1 MEKIKQYLNYI
12 ALALIFLS
20 LVSLRIWPYKKTIAL
35 LLGLIGVAALA
46 AYIILN
52 LSVLKQSF
60 KRKSFIYS
68 GNLIFIVV
76 LVLAILVLI
85 NYFLARHHHRFDFT
99 EAKLHSLSDQSTK
112 VLKNLKDEVNTKCF
126 FREGNFSRAKM
137 ENLMKIYNY
146 HSKKIKYE
154 FIDPD
159 KNPGMVKRYDVTE
172 DGTTIFE
179 SGDKESR
186 ITSTNEEDLT
196 NAIIKVSREKKKVLY
211 FLEGHGEAS
220 IEESA
225 EGGYTLA
232 KDELEKLGYEIK
244 KLTLALSDTF
254 PKDCSLLVIPGA
266 EKDLLPNELETIRN
280 YISRGGRVFF
290 MVDPE
295 TAPGLKS
302 FLPEYAIQLEDD
314 LIVDTVSRLMGGDYF
329 MPIVSEYE
337 YHEITKNFRYAT
349 FFPFARSVNVAEEK
363 PEGISADVLAKTS
376 PNSWSER
383 QLEEQEVAFDKDK
396 DKAGPIPVAA
406 VVTVEPKEE
415 EKEEE
420 SEEKEKEAK
429 AEEEEKKEEKETAEE
444 KKEPKAREEAE
455 KEAEKKAEEEKIK
468 EKETKAEDEK
478 ERKEKEAKA
487 KEEEKVKQE
496 GRLAVFGDSDFAT
509 NRYFNFSGNGNF
521 FLNVVNWLTEE
532 EDLISIQPKTSSP
545 RTIHL
550 TATQGR
556 ILFFV
561 SLIILPL
568 VVLVTGISVWVRRRS
583 L

>member
-35 LLGLIGVAALA
+35 ILGLLGVASLA

-85 NYFLARHHHRFDFT
+85 NYFFSRHHYRFDFT
-99 EAKLHSLSDQSTK
+99 EAKLHSLSDQSIK
-112 VLKNLKDEVNTKCF
+112 VLKNLKDEVSALCF
-126 FREGNFSRAKM
+126 FREGNIGQAKM
-137 ENLMKIYNY
+137 ENILKIYNY

-159 KNPGMVKRYDVTE
+159 KNPGMVKRYDVTQ
-172 DGTTIFE
+172 DGTTILE

-186 ITSTNEEDLT
+186 ITSSDEEDIT

-220 IEESA
+220 IEESD
-225 EGGYTLA
+225 ERGYALA
-232 KDELEKLGYEIK
+232 KEELEKLAYEVK
-244 KLTLALSDTF
+244 KLVLVLSDTF
-254 PKDCSLLVIPGA
+254 PQDCSLLVIPGA
-266 EKDLLPNELETIRN
+266 EKDLLPNELETIRK
-280 YISRGGRVFF
+280 YISEGGRVFL

-302 FLPEYAIQLEDD
+302 FLAEYGVLLEDD

-337 YHEITKNFRYAT
+337 YHQITSKFRYAT
-349 FFPFARSVNVAEEK
+349 FFPFARSVSVAEEK
-363 PEGISADVLAKTS
+363 PEGISADILAKTS

-383 QLEEQEVAFDKDK
+383 QLKDTQVTFNKDK
-396 DKAGPIPVAA
+396 DKEGPISLAA

-415 EKEEE
+415 EKQEPK
-420 SEEKEKEAK
+420 EEKGGKKEAGPQEEADKEAEEIAK
-429 AEEEEKKEEKETAEE
+429 AEEKNKKETETKEEKEA
-444 KKEPKAREEAE
+444 EEAE
-455 KEAEKKAEEEKIK
+455 KI
-468 EKETKAEDEK
+468 
-478 ERKEKEAKA
+478 
-487 KEEEKVKQE
+487 KQE
-496 GRLAVFGDSDFAT
+496 GRLAVFGDSDFAS
-509 NRYFNFSGNGNF
+509 NRYFNFSGNGNL
-521 FLNVVNWLTEE
+521 FLNTVNWLTEE
-532 EDLISIQPKTSSP
+532 ADLISIQPKTSSP
-545 RTIHL
+545 RTIHM

-556 ILFFV
+556 MLFFV

-568 VVLVTGISVWVRRRS
+568 VVLVTGISVWMRRRS

>member
-12 ALALIFLS
+12 ALALIFIS
-20 LVSLRIWPYKKTIAL
+20 LVSLRIWPHKKTVAL
-35 LLGLIGVAALA
+35 VLGLIGVAALA
-46 AYIILN
+46 THIILN

-85 NYFLARHHHRFDFT
+85 NYFFSRHHHRFDFT
-99 EAKLHSLSDQSTK
+99 EAKLHSLSDQSIK
-112 VLKNLKDEVNTKCF
+112 VLKNLEDEVSALCF
-126 FREGNFSRAKM
+126 FREGNISQSKM
-137 ENLMKIYNY
+137 ENLLKIYNY

-159 KNPGMVKRYDVTE
+159 KNPGMIKRYDVTQ

-179 SGDKESR
+179 RGDKESR
-186 ITSTNEEDLT
+186 ITSSDEEDIT
-196 NAIIKVSREKKKVLY
+196 NAIIKISREKKKVLY

-220 IEESA
+220 IEES
-225 EGGYTLA
+225 EERGYALA
-232 KDELEKLGYEIK
+232 KGELEKLAYEVK

-254 PKDCSLLVIPGA
+254 PQDCSLLLIPGA

-280 YISRGGRVFF
+280 YINEGGRVFF

-295 TAPGLKS
+295 TAPGLKP
-302 FLPEYAIQLEDD
+302 FLAEYGIQLEDD

-337 YHEITKNFRYAT
+337 YHQITDKFRYAT
-349 FFPFARSVNVAEEK
+349 IFPFARSVSVSEEK
-363 PEGISADVLAKTS
+363 PEGISADILAKTS

-383 QLEEQEVAFDKDK
+383 QLEEKQVKFDKDK
-396 DKAGPIPVAA
+396 DEEGPISIAA
-406 VVTVEPKEE
+406 VVTVEPKDEP
-415 EKEEE
+415 
-420 SEEKEKEAK
+420 
-429 AEEEEKKEEKETAEE
+429 KEEKMPEEGEKET
-444 KKEPKAREEAE
+444 EEAE
-455 KEAEKKAEEEKIK
+455 EIKK
-468 EKETKAEDEK
+468 
-478 ERKEKEAKA
+478 
-487 KEEEKVKQE
+487 E

-509 NRYFNFSGNGNF
+509 DRYFNFSGNGNF
-521 FLNVVNWLTEE
+521 FLNTVNWLTEE
-532 EDLISIQPKTSSP
+532 ADLISIQPKTSSP
-545 RTIHL
+545 RTIHM
-550 TATQGR
+550 TTTQGK
-556 ILFFV
+556 ILLLV

-568 VVLVTGISVWVRRRS
+568 VVLVTGISVWVRRKS

>member
-35 LLGLIGVAALA
+35 VLGLLGVAALA
-46 AYIILN
+46 AYVILN

-85 NYFLARHHHRFDFT
+85 NYFFSRHHHRFDFT
-99 EAKLHSLSDQSTK
+99 EAKLHSLSDQSIK
-112 VLKNLKDEVNTKCF
+112 VLENLKGEVSALCF
-126 FREGNFSRAKM
+126 FREGNISQAKI
-137 ENLMKIYNY
+137 ENLLKIYNY

-159 KNPGMVKRYDVTE
+159 KNPGMVKRYDVTQ
-172 DGTTIFE
+172 DGTTILE

-186 ITSTNEEDLT
+186 ITSSDEEDIT
-196 NAIIKVSREKKKVLY
+196 NAIIKISREKKKVLY

-220 IEESA
+220 IEVSE
-225 EGGYTLA
+225 EKGYTLA
-232 KDELEKLGYEIK
+232 KEELEKLAYEVK

-254 PKDCSLLVIPGA
+254 PQDCSLLVIPGA

-280 YISRGGRVFF
+280 YISEGGRIFF

-302 FLPEYAIQLEDD
+302 FLTEYGIQLEDD

-337 YHEITKNFRYAT
+337 YHEITSKFRYAT
-349 FFPFARSVNVAEEK
+349 FFPFARSVSVAEEK
-363 PEGISADVLAKTS
+363 PEGISVDILAKTS
-376 PNSWSER
+376 TNSWSER
-383 QLEEQEVAFDKDK
+383 QLKETQVAFNKDK
-396 DKAGPIPVAA
+396 DKEGPISIAA

-415 EKEEE
+415 EKQEP
-420 SEEKEKEAK
+420 
-429 AEEEEKKEEKETAEE
+429 KEEKET
-444 KKEPKAREEAE
+444 
-455 KEAEKKAEEEKIK
+455 EEEKDK
-468 EKETKAEDEK
+468 KETE
-478 ERKEKEAKA
+478 A
-487 KEEEKVKQE
+487 KEEKQTEGAEKIKQE

-521 FLNVVNWLTEE
+521 FLNTVNWLTEE
-532 EDLISIQPKTSSP
+532 ADLISIQPKTSSP
-545 RTIHL
+545 RTIHM

-568 VVLVTGISVWVRRRS
+568 IVLVTGISVWVRRRS